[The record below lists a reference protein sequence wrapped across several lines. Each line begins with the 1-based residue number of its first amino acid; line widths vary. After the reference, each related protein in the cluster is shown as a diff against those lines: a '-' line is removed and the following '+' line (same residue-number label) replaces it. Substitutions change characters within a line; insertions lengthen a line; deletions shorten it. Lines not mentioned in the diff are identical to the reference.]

1 MNLLFPFKQKEN
13 QNTKTK
19 SIQFTVLIDKQK
31 KADMNKHPVKH
42 RKKGAKMKNTAY
54 QYKKNPQARQ
64 SIKYDKSFAI

>member
-1 MNLLFPFKQKEN
+1 MCVSVCVGEGGGVMNLFLPFKQKEN

-42 RKKGAKMKNTAY
+42 KEGCKNE
-54 QYKKNPQARQ
+54 KHCI
-64 SIKYDKSFAI
+64 SI